1 MQLRPTAS
9 RRLVPPLQPLVL
21 RTDRGGD
28 RNVRSRTRSFPT
40 AVHAVAMELSSAG
53 VMKDHAEGADQPTGL
68 TLTDVNGEAVKYIRP
83 ISSSRIRKQAD
94 EMLIVGHSAIPEA
107 RDTLTIPVLGHK
119 DWEEKRH
126 QLLLQKM
133 QLEVERER
141 LQVRLAE
148 QEERLQQSRL
158 HSSRCS
164 GKTREFPPS
173 VVPLNASILVVK
185 PFHPLSFLIR
195 DQQADFSR
203 SYSANGGVQM
213 EASIQHQLPTRYME
227 LEMIFNW
234 PIKC

>member
-1 MQLRPTAS
+1 MKQLNILDLFHLPALGS
-9 RRLVPPLQPLVL
+9 KQIKYLFKNRL
-21 RTDRGGD
+21 R
-28 RNVRSRTRSFPT
+28 
-40 AVHAVAMELSSAG
+40 
-53 VMKDHAEGADQPTGL
+53 
-68 TLTDVNGEAVKYIRP
+68 
-83 ISSSRIRKQAD
+83 
-94 EMLIVGHSAIPEA
+94 VGHSAIPEA
-107 RDTLTIPVLGHK
+107 QDTLTIPVLGHK
-119 DWEEKRH
+119 HWEEKRH
-126 QLLLQKM
+126 QLLVQKM

-164 GKTREFPPS
+164 GKNREFPPS
-173 VVPLNASILVVK
+173 VVTLNAYILVVK

-213 EASIQHQLPTRYME
+213 EASIQHQLPTRYIE